1 MAEHD
6 LTALLAAQ
14 MDRHLVFPL
23 LEFLQERQLYSEPE
37 ILEAKIRLLS
47 GTNMVDYA
55 MDIHKSLHGT
65 DDVPEDMV
73 RRRAEVVSRLRSLE
87 EAAAPLV
94 TFLQNPQL
102 VQELRPDKQYNIHM
116 LQDRYQIG
124 PDQIEALYQYAKF
137 QFECGNYSGAADY
150 LYQYRALCTN
160 SERSVSALWGKL
172 AAEIL
177 MQNWDVALE
186 ELNRLKEIIDSKNFS
201 SPLNQLQN
209 RIWLMHWALFI
220 FFNHENGRNGIIDL
234 FFQDRYLNA
243 IQTNAHHL
251 LRYLA
256 TAVVVNKRRRNMLKE
271 LIKVIQQEQHSYKD
285 PITEFL
291 ECLYVNYDF
300 DGAQQKLMECE
311 QVILNDPFL
320 GKRIEEGN
328 FVTVPLRDEFLEN
341 ARLFIFETYCRIHR
355 CIDIGML
362 AQKLNM
368 SYDEA
373 ELWIMNLV
381 RNSKLDA
388 RIDSVSGTLI
398 MTTNHVN
405 VHEQIIESLKGLNM
419 RTYMLAKNIVEPAQ
433 AAQQAAR

>member
-1 MAEHD
+1 
-6 LTALLAAQ
+6 
-14 MDRHLVFPL
+14 
-23 LEFLQERQLYSEPE
+23 
-37 ILEAKIRLLS
+37 
-47 GTNMVDYA
+47 
-55 MDIHKSLHGT
+55 
-65 DDVPEDMV
+65 
-73 RRRAEVVSRLRSLE
+73 
-87 EAAAPLV
+87 
-94 TFLQNPQL
+94 
-102 VQELRPDKQYNIHM
+102 M

-355 CIDIGML
+355 CIDTGML